1 METIKFNNPH
11 FGIGLDVVADIS
23 YHTGEYGEY
32 GILNAAYL
40 KMGEQVVQITD
51 REILAEIMA
60 SKGYFASIESVNNY
74 ESEAYA

>member
-23 YHTGEYGEY
+23 YHTGEHGEY

-51 REILAEIMA
+51 HEMLAEIMA
-60 SKGYFASIESVNNY
+60 CKGYFASIESVDNY